1 MVLKIGEYIK
11 KIRED
16 KNLSLNQLALYSG
29 VSAAHLS
36 RIERGLREPSP
47 EILRKIATALKVP
60 YEELMKAAG
69 YLDGELSVTPI
80 TNSETRQIKNQE
92 WQPELTEKDKKDIAK
107 TLEEWI
113 KDLTSAEG
121 LAFFNSEPVDEETK
135 EYLKDSF
142 EVILKHAKL
151 MNKKKY
157 TPKKYRR

>member
-1 MVLKIGEYIK
+1 MALTIGEYIK
-11 KIRED
+11 KIREE

-47 EILRKIATALKVP
+47 EVLRKIAAALKVS
-60 YEELMKAAG
+60 YEELMKVAG
-69 YLDGELSVTPI
+69 YLDEKPTVTPV
-80 TNSETRQIKNQE
+80 TNLETRQVENQE
-92 WQPELTEKDKKDIAK
+92 WQPQLTEKDKKDIAK
-107 TLEEWI
+107 TLEEWM

-121 LAFFNSEPVDEETK
+121 LAFFNGEPVDEETK

-142 EVILKHAKL
+142 EMILKHARL

-157 TPKKYRR
+157 TPKKYRK